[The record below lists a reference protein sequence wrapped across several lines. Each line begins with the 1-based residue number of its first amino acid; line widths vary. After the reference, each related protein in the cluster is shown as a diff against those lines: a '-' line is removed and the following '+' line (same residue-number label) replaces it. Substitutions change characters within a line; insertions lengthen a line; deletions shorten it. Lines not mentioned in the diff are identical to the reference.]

1 MVRRLPRAKLDVH
14 DPVHPNLLDGLEPL
28 VVDVLPQLHREAGG
42 GGVLGPVE
50 LCGVQPGPR
59 LDQHDYLLVGLL
71 QLDQVGLVID
81 VVDLEQ
87 MMDH

>member
-1 MVRRLPRAKLDVH
+1 MLCAFICNSLHFQDEMVCSLPGAELDVH
-14 DPVHPNLLDGLEPL
+14 DPVHPNLLNGLEPL

-59 LDQHDYLLVGLL
+59 LDQHDDLLVRLL
-71 QLDQVGLVID
+71 
-81 VVDLEQ
+81 
-87 MMDH
+87 